1 MDQKFLARCLKTTFW
16 ATLVV
21 ALFSAY
27 HYNILFGL
35 GLLVGSVWN
44 IGNFWLIIRLGT
56 ALLVSESNDRK
67 RIGYLLALKF
77 PGWYGIGY
85 LILRY
90 THLPVIGIFV
100 GFSILFAVILLKVL
114 GLQLT
119 KERLQEVPKSQV
131 QNPNVK

>member
-1 MDQKFLARCLKTTFW
+1 MDQKFLTRCLKTTFW
-16 ATLVV
+16 VTVVV

-56 ALLVSESNDRK
+56 ALLVNESNDRK
-67 RIGYLLALKF
+67 RVVYLLALKF

-85 LILRY
+85 LLLRY
-90 THLPVIGIFV
+90 TYLPVIGIFI

-119 KERLQEVPKSQV
+119 KERLHEVPKS
-131 QNPNVK
+131 P